1 VISTEAR
8 PRLAPKVRLRFDRR
22 GERWMLLWP
31 EKGMV
36 LNPTAADI
44 VQLCTGDH
52 TVGAIVARLAEKYTT
67 ETHDGIERQV
77 TDFLNALADRGL
89 MDGVR

>member
-1 VISTEAR
+1 VISIETR
-8 PRLAPKVRLRFDRR
+8 PRLAAKVRLRFDRK

-44 VQLCTGDH
+44 VRLCTGDL
-52 TVGAIVARLAEKYTT
+52 TVGAIVDRLAEKYPTQGR
-67 ETHDGIERQV
+67 EAIERHV
-77 TDFLNALADRGL
+77 REFVHAMADRGL